1 MTQLLAVLPPYL
13 PSSCPGSTNK
23 TSRRNL
29 FTKNKTNPDSA
40 ESNAKRMRTNSEG
53 EFHSV
58 PADGDSCAEKN
69 AQTVGKGNAL
79 YFPVCDYLLCTIIIS
94 RIQYIIIWLDIF

>member
-1 MTQLLAVLPPYL
+1 M
-13 PSSCPGSTNK
+13 PGQYEQDK
-23 TSRRNL
+23 Q
-29 FTKNKTNPDSA
+29 TKSLYQNKTNPDSA

-58 PADGDSCAEKN
+58 PADGDSCAEKT